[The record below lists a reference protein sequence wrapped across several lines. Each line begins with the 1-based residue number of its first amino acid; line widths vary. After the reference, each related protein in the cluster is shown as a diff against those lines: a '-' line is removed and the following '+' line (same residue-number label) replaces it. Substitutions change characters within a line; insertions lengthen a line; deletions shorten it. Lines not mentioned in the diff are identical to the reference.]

1 MVHIVVVFSQAA
13 GGVLRLDGSNLD
25 VATLIDRLK
34 LPPILN
40 FGCCPVA
47 FPRWWLLMFDG
58 KARIG
63 PSVTAIFSS
72 SSKSSFAYLL
82 LTQLMASLLLQ
93 QQLLVLSIVKKSIEL
108 D

>member
-13 GGVLRLDGSNLD
+13 GGVLRLDGSILD

-34 LPPILN
+34 LPPIPN
-40 FGCCPVA
+40 FGCCSVA
-47 FPRWWLLMFDG
+47 FRWWLLMFDG

-108 D
+108 A